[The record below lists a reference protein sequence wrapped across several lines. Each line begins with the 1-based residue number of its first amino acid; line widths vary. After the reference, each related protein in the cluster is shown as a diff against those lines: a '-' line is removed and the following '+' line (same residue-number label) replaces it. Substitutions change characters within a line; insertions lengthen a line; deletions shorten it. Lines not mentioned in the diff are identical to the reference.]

1 MIIRTPDQRL
11 RVFVSSTLQE
21 LAEERAAVRE
31 AITRLRLSPVMFEI
45 GARPHPPQDL
55 YRAYLDQSHIF
66 IGLYWER
73 YGWVAPD
80 MTISGLEDEYRLC
93 GSKPKLIYIKTPAPG
108 REERL
113 KQLLDDIRNDDSASY
128 KPFSSAAELQQLIE
142 NDLAVML
149 TERFEMTQ
157 AVPEA
162 GALPAHY
169 NNLPAATTPLIGRD
183 EDVRE
188 IAELVLRGDVRLVT
202 LYGPGGIGKTR
213 LAAEAGRQ
221 VMPQFTHGVC
231 FVGLSNISDHNLV
244 IPAIGAAL
252 GLGETRAAGLSER
265 VADTLRDKHL
275 LLILDNFEQVLP
287 AATAIAELLAAAP
300 RVEMLVT
307 SRTVLR
313 VRGEH
318 ECAVLPL
325 GLPLALPAHRE
336 ALPALSFEQIRSGAA
351 VQLFVERARAVKPD
365 FELTPANAQEVA
377 GIVTQLDGLPLA
389 IELAA
394 ARVKMLAPRAILAKL
409 IDAGQQAKLLS
420 GGARDLPARQQTLL
434 NTLAWSYGL
443 LTAEEQRWF
452 ERVSVFVDG
461 WTLDALLPVC
471 GFEDEFAAMDAM
483 GSLADKSLIRHF
495 TKSDESD
502 RFSMLRMLRDYAA
515 GKLAERG
522 EAEHLAEQHADYFA
536 KLSIQAQPHVIGK
549 GQKEW
554 LAKLEDENNN
564 IQAALSWLIDK
575 GDAATAVNM
584 GWGLHAYW
592 LITTRLSESLHWM
605 TAALSRLD
613 TAPDADGRV
622 DPGKLAAR
630 GRALSVAG
638 FSAAWQG
645 NADWARSL
653 LGEAELICGQSADP
667 HVMGM
672 VHAGYAVAALSLQQ
686 LEASQ
691 AHFEQCLACYQEA
704 GDQWTAVMAL
714 NGMLRVAGQRR
725 DFDTSE
731 RVYAELQLLLPVL
744 SDGVSVAIAA
754 FEIGFV
760 AMQRGNFADADRQL
774 RQAIRMCRESGYR
787 EGVIWSLEAMAALA
801 FFTGDVQRAGTLL
814 GAANAI
820 RDLAGIPVWHVSEG
834 TELNNL
840 MLAAKAKDPQVYDA
854 AWLLGAAMTIDQ
866 AVSYASA

>member
-1 MIIRTPDQRL
+1 M
-11 RVFVSSTLQE
+11 
-21 LAEERAAVRE
+21 
-31 AITRLRLSPVMFEI
+31 
-45 GARPHPPQDL
+45 
-55 YRAYLDQSHIF
+55 
-66 IGLYWER
+66 
-73 YGWVAPD
+73 
-80 MTISGLEDEYRLC
+80 
-93 GSKPKLIYIKTPAPG
+93 
-108 REERL
+108 
-113 KQLLDDIRNDDSASY
+113 
-128 KPFSSAAELQQLIE
+128 
-142 NDLAVML
+142 
-149 TERFEMTQ
+149 
-157 AVPEA
+157 PEA

-325 GLPLALPAHRE
+325 ALPLALPAHRE

-483 GSLADKSLIRHF
+483 GSLADKSLIRH
-495 TKSDESD
+495 EGNGGGEE

-515 GKLAERG
+515 AKLAERG
-522 EAEHLAEQHADYFA
+522 EADPVADRHAAYFAQLAIRSEQHIKSA
-536 KLSIQAQPHVIGK
+536 
-549 GQKEW
+549 GQQEW
-554 LAKLEDENNN
+554 LAKLDHENSN
-564 IQAALSWLIDK
+564 IQAALNWLIDK
-575 GDAATAVNM
+575 GDAAISANA
-584 GWGLHAYW
+584 GWALRAYW
-592 LITTRLSESLHWM
+592 LITTRLSESLRWM

-613 TAPDADGRV
+613 TAPDADGKV

-645 NADWARSL
+645 NADWAQFL
-653 LGEAELICGQSADP
+653 LSEAESIGKQITDP
-667 HVMGM
+667 SQMGM
-672 VHAGYAVAALSLQQ
+672 VHTGYAIAAMSTLA
-686 LEASQ
+686 LEEAQ
-691 AHFEQCLACYQEA
+691 THFEQSLACYQEA
-704 GDQWTAVMAL
+704 ADQWSAVMML
-714 NGMLRVAGQRR
+714 NGLLRVAGQRR

-731 RVYAELQLLLPVL
+731 RVYRELQSMLPIL
-744 SDGVSVAIAA
+744 GDSVSVAIAA
-754 FEIGFV
+754 FEVGFV
-760 AMQRGNFADADRQL
+760 ALQRGNFADADRQL
-774 RQAIRMCRESGYR
+774 RQAIRMCRDSGYR
-787 EGVIWSLEAMAALA
+787 EGVIWSLETMAALA
-801 FFTGDVQRAGTLL
+801 YQLDELQRAATLL
-814 GAANAI
+814 GAAHVI
-820 RDLAGIPVWHVSEG
+820 RDFIGMPIWQMESA
-834 TELNNL
+834 ELDTLKEAVKENN
-840 MLAAKAKDPQVYDA
+840 PQVYES
-854 AWLLGAAMTIDQ
+854 AWSRGAAMTIDQ